1 MLAGRPPAS
10 SASASFRAAMRAAN
24 SAYTGRPSGA
34 ADCPAVSQV
43 HTTSDCSLKGLGLP
57 LTSMLPAHIPDSW
70 GLVAMLQ
77 GKLQMPDSLPQV
89 VCRALRCT
97 TG

>member
-34 ADCPAVSQV
+34 GTCGSCA
-43 HTTSDCSLKGLGLP
+43 TSAYSLHGCSN
-57 LTSMLPAHIPDSW
+57 
-70 GLVAMLQ
+70 
-77 GKLQMPDSLPQV
+77 MPSAYMILSGASHATANP
-89 VCRALRCT
+89 CN
-97 TG
+97 